1 MLNTRRVRSMPVLAV
16 TVLLSAGVGLFAQSR
31 LQRGELVRVADV
43 KAPAALKVVG
53 LPDEIV
59 EANDTGVYIDDVAVT
74 GFSREFLT
82 RHRLARQYIPM
93 DHYFV
98 MGEER
103 PDKDVQDISEH
114 LGIHPADRIE
124 RAK

>member
-1 MLNTRRVRSMPVLAV
+1 MRSL
-16 TVLLSAGVGLFAQSR
+16 LLSFALAASSGAAGQTPATFD
-31 LQRGELVRVADV
+31 RGELVTVAEV
-43 KAPAALKVVG
+43 KKPAVLKIVG
-53 LPDEIV
+53 LPNELV
-59 EANDTGVYIDDVAVT
+59 EANDTGVFIDDAAVT

-82 RHRLARQYIPM
+82 RHRLARQYIPI

-103 PDKDVQDISEH
+103 SGQDVGEH
-114 LGIHPADRIE
+114 IGIHPVDIIQ

>member
-1 MLNTRRVRSMPVLAV
+1 MPVLAV
-16 TVLLSAGVGLFAQSR
+16 TVLLAAGVGLFAQSR

-103 PDKDVQDISEH
+103 PDKDVQDVSEH